1 MFQTVESAFERHGVL
16 RAQALNEGING
27 ATKLVEQLYYG
38 YSDGVLQDVVIEQES
53 NYIIVKSGI
62 VIFQGK
68 LYYLDKEIRVD
79 LRQNN
84 LKEILKLRFLEVQCK
99 DGLKKWTTDV
109 VLDENEVFRNNEIE
123 ICRFQHQP
131 GAKLYNTCRNF
142 KEYATEYNVINIIH
156 TPYAALG
163 ESTISPKIT
172 KAFSEEMLKK
182 DLKDS
187 YDIAFC
193 LECQRGQIVQRT
205 SIQYYIKH
213 KLNIYKANMSN
224 HEIYTYL
231 GKILESG
238 DNNITTERSRMREQR
253 MIII

>member
-1 MFQTVESAFERHGVL
+1 M
-16 RAQALNEGING
+16 
-27 ATKLVEQLYYG
+27 
-38 YSDGVLQDVVIEQES
+38 
-53 NYIIVKSGI
+53 
-62 VIFQGK
+62 
-68 LYYLDKEIRVD
+68 
-79 LRQNN
+79 
-84 LKEILKLRFLEVQCK
+84 
-99 DGLKKWTTDV
+99 
-109 VLDENEVFRNNEIE
+109 
-123 ICRFQHQP
+123 
-131 GAKLYNTCRNF
+131 
-142 KEYATEYNVINIIH
+142 
-156 TPYAALG
+156 G

-213 KLNIYKANMSN
+213 KLNIYKTNMSN